1 MKEVF
6 WVEPER
12 IGGRCGPQL
21 VPWDC
26 RELRSGGIR
35 AIASLAEPVDEQEVQ
50 AAEIEHLPLYFP
62 GMLLVSDQD
71 FALFLSFVPPL
82 LDFAEQTADQG
93 RPLLVH
99 CTYGCDR
106 TGAMLAI
113 YLVSRE
119 GLCAGDAIARVRSVR
134 PSAMT
139 AVGYEE
145 AVHRFA
151 ASLSQD

>member
-6 WVEPER
+6 WVVPER
-12 IGGRCGPQL
+12 IAGRCGPQL

-26 RELRSGGIR
+26 GELRNGGIG
-35 AIASLAEPVDEQEVQ
+35 AIASLAEPVDEREVR
-50 AAEIEHLPLYFP
+50 AAELEHLPLYFP

-71 FALFLSFVPPL
+71 FDLFLSFVPRF

-113 YLVSRE
+113 YLVARR
-119 GLCAGDAIARVRSVR
+119 GLSAEDAIARVRSVR
-134 PSAMT
+134 PPAMT

-151 ASLSQD
+151 TSLCQE